1 MLNALRMI
9 ARSHV
14 VERPVRTAMTVLGIA
29 LGVAVSV
36 AIRTANVEVLKSF
49 EEAVLTVAGRATLQV
64 SGGELGLD
72 ERVIAMLR
80 NQPGVVSASPVVQQ
94 HAQVAAGPHRGKPLV
109 VMGLDLLEAADH
121 RNFRL
126 KTGAGA
132 EPTLD
137 PLLEPNAVFVGT
149 RLAAEWSLSEGSPLD
164 LLIGTSTYRLVV
176 RGVVESSTGVRTA
189 WEHLAVMDIAAAQS
203 LFGSAGKLD
212 RIDLV
217 TDPARPVEE
226 IAGAIAPLLP
236 PPLTIQ
242 RPAHRNE
249 QVERMVRA
257 FQLNLAT
264 LSGVG
269 LLVGLLLVYNTIAY
283 SVVRHRREIGILR
296 ALGLSRP
303 GIAALFVGEAAV
315 MGLIGGVGGSIFGV
329 LLARQLVSS
338 LSRTVS
344 DLYAPVS
351 VAADGL
357 SLLTP
362 ALLSEGGLFGLAVA
376 MLGALAPSV
385 DASRTAPARALA
397 PGEYED
403 TQAFRARPLAWVGGG
418 CLVLA
423 GLLAWP
429 GPVGGLPLFGY
440 ASAFCLLL
448 SLSCFAPLLVYG
460 VGTVMTGRGR
470 VGALGL
476 IAAEQIARAPGRNA
490 ITASALMIGIA
501 IMIGV
506 GIMIQ
511 SFRQTVD
518 EWIDQTV
525 MADLVVAAPGWLTG
539 EENGMQAKRMP
550 LAWMSRAAAVP
561 GVAAVDTYRDLTV
574 ELGGR
579 PVSLVSRD
587 LRVHAERSRYL
598 FLNGNSHALLS
609 RTVTARGV
617 VISEVL
623 AGRLGLREGSLLT
636 LPTPSGERS
645 FPVIGVFYDYATDG
659 GKLVMDRSLYRTL
672 WNDDTTTVIAVYV
685 ARDADAGIVRQRLA
699 DTMGQV
705 GQVVVITNAEIK
717 REILAIFDRTFTV
730 TYSLEF
736 IAVVIALLGIVNTL
750 LTSVLER
757 QREMATLRAVGAS
770 AAQIRGLVLWEGLY
784 LGLLGA
790 CLGVAGGL
798 ALSFL
803 LIHVINKQSFGW
815 TIHFQFPAW
824 LVVEGVALALGA
836 ALIASYAPALWAA
849 RQPVVEGLRYE

>member
-1 MLNALRMI
+1 
-9 ARSHV
+9 
-14 VERPVRTAMTVLGIA
+14 MTVLGIA

-36 AIRTANVEVLKSF
+36 AIRTANVEVLRSF

-72 ERVIAMLR
+72 ERMIAALR
-80 NQPGVVSASPVVQQ
+80 GRLGVLAASPVLQQ

-109 VMGLDLLEAADH
+109 VMGLDLLEASDQ

-126 KTGAGA
+126 NTGGG
-132 EPTLD
+132 EGPTLD
-137 PLLEPNAVFVGT
+137 SLLEPNAVFIGA
-149 RLAAEWSLSEGSPLD
+149 RLAADWSLQAGSELD
-164 LLIGTSTYRLVV
+164 LVVGTATRRVVV

-189 WEHLAVMDIAAAQS
+189 WEHLAVMDIAAAQA
-203 LFGSAGKLD
+203 LFGSVGRLD

-217 TDPARPVEE
+217 TDPSRPVGDVV
-226 IAGAIAPLLP
+226 AMLQPLLP
-236 PPLTIQ
+236 PPLAIQ

-303 GIAALFVGEAAV
+303 GIAMLFVGEAAA
-315 MGLIGGVGGSIFGV
+315 MGLAGGLGGSVFGV
-329 LLARQLVSS
+329 LLARRVVSL
-338 LSRTVS
+338 LSRTVT

-357 SLLTP
+357 SWLTP
-362 ALLSEGGLFGLAVA
+362 ALLIEGGLFGLTVA

-397 PGEYED
+397 PGEYE
-403 TQAFRARPLAWVGGG
+403 TAQAFRAGSLAWLGGG

-429 GPVGGLPLFGY
+429 GPVGGLPVFGY

-460 VGTVMTGRGR
+460 VGTLMTGRCA
-470 VGALGL
+470 GALGL

-490 ITASALMIGIA
+490 ITVSALMVGIA

-511 SFRQTVD
+511 SFRQTV
-518 EWIDQTV
+518 EAWINQTV
-525 MADLVVAAPGWLTG
+525 MADLVVATPGWLTG
-539 EENGMQAKRMP
+539 EESGMQAKRMP
-550 LAWMSRAAAVP
+550 LAWMKRAEAVP
-561 GVAAVDTYRDLTV
+561 GVAAVDTYRDLTI
-574 ELGGR
+574 ELDGR

-598 FLNGNSHALLS
+598 FVDGDSARVLS
-609 RTVTARGV
+609 RTVAARGV
-617 VISEVL
+617 VVSEVL

-636 LPTPSGERS
+636 LMTPAGERS
-645 FPVIGVFYDYATDG
+645 FPVVGVFYDYATDG
-659 GKLVMDRSLYRTL
+659 GKLVMDRALYRTL
-672 WNDDTTTVIAVYV
+672 WDDDTTTVIAVYL
-685 ARDADAGIVRQRLA
+685 APDADAGAVRQRLA
-699 DTMGQV
+699 DTMRQV
-705 GQVVVITNAEIK
+705 GQVAVITNAEIR
-717 REILAIFDRTFTV
+717 REILTIFDRTFTV
-730 TYSLEF
+730 TYALEF

-757 QREMATLRAVGAS
+757 QREMATLRAIGAS
-770 AAQIRGLVLWEGLY
+770 AAQIRRLVLWEGLY

-790 CLGVAGGL
+790 CLGVAGGVL
-798 ALSFL
+798 LSFL

-815 TIHFQFPAW
+815 TIHFQFPAK

-836 ALIASYAPALWAA
+836 ALIASYLPALWAA
-849 RQPVVEGLRYE
+849 RQPVVDGLRYE